1 MENTKHLWRAGI
13 LLLLLLIGGLVARH
27 LLVPESFGEMG
38 YYRYAALFEFM
49 EREPRHGSPG
59 ACGDCHDEIAEAK
72 ATGAHAVVQCE
83 VCHNTLSTH
92 VKDDEKIA
100 DMVIDRSYRLCA
112 RCHQQLKAR
121 PAGMVQINLAE
132 HLELEP
138 EQAIPPEACVEC
150 HDADAIHSP

>member
-1 MENTKHLWRAGI
+1 MEHTKHLWRVGI
-13 LLLLLLIGGLVARH
+13 LLLLLIIGGFVARH
-27 LLVPESFGEMG
+27 FLIPESFGEMG

-59 ACGDCHDEIAEAK
+59 ICGDCHDEIAEAK
-72 ATGAHAVVQCE
+72 ATGAHAVVRCE

-92 VKDDEKIA
+92 VKDDEKFA

-112 RCHQQLKAR
+112 RCYQQLKAR
-121 PAGMVQINLAE
+121 PTGMVQINLAE
-132 HLELEP
+132 HLELEQG
-138 EQAIPPEACVEC
+138 QAIPPEACVEC